1 METELQPGQ
10 SAMLI
15 QEIEEDFPVTVLA
28 RIGRCPDC
36 HLPVYRMLTACRQEI
51 NLCRS
56 ALLLPN

>member
-1 METELQPGQ
+1 
-10 SAMLI
+10 MLI